1 MNKILLLIFISLCF
15 VGKSQELGDSI
26 VFTTVS
32 GKHYSGTI
40 EEVDQDGYFFKTQ
53 HSRSIYLSKGEIK
66 EYQTLNNN
74 SNEPVQQKI
83 KEFEDLN
90 NKKEFPKEIIE
101 NQTTETRVIAYSK
114 SQLSLLIGIDNLNII
129 LHDGRRIVGTIEK
142 IKYKG
147 IEGLGDAMIS
157 ISGEN
162 QNYNIKKTE
171 IVSVYKNVAVKIPK
185 KKLNENNPYFKENY
199 SESNENTEKSV
210 SFIIHGWSGIGRTG
224 GGNNLILGS
233 LAEIKINGESLSV
246 GLGIDYSYIE
256 SASRRHVG
264 SWIGWNEDIYEWQR
278 IHFRTNFYIFSEN
291 AINIYFGIGV
301 GKGKGIVRN
310 YLWNGGIHPTI
321 SSSIWTN
328 FSFRSCL
335 GGKYHIS
342 DNFGLMGEIGVG
354 AGYLRAG
361 LFIKI

>member
-1 MNKILLLIFISLCF
+1 LKKILILILISLSI
-15 VGKSQELGDSI
+15 VGKSQKFGDSI
-26 VFTTVS
+26 VFTTYS
-32 GKHYSGTI
+32 GKHYNGTI

-66 EYQTLNNN
+66 EYQTINNN
-74 SNEPVQQKI
+74 RNEPVQQKI
-83 KEFEDLN
+83 KEFQDLN
-90 NKKEFPKEIIE
+90 NKKEIPKEIIE
-101 NQTTETRVIAYSK
+101 NPTTETRVIAYSK
-114 SQLSLLIGIDNLNII
+114 SQLSLLTGIDNLNII

-171 IVSVYKNVAVKIPK
+171 IVSLYKNVAVIIPKK
-185 KKLNENNPYFKENY
+185 KKLNENRTYFNENY
-199 SESNENTEKSV
+199 FESNENTEKSV
-210 SFIIHGWSGIGRTG
+210 SLIIHGWSGIGRTG

-233 LAEIKINGESLSV
+233 LAEMKINGESLSL
-246 GLGIDYSYIE
+246 GIGIDYSYIE
-256 SASRRHVG
+256 SATRY
-264 SWIGWNEDIYEWQR
+264 WDADINKWQR
-278 IHFRTNFYIFSEN
+278 IHFRTNFYIFSDN
-291 AINIYFGIGV
+291 AINIYLGIGV
-301 GKGKGIVRN
+301 GKGMGLVEYSASPSGYIE
-310 YLWNGGIHPTI
+310 
-321 SSSIWTN
+321 WTN

-335 GGKYHIS
+335 GGKYNIS
-342 DNFGLMGEIGVG
+342 DNFGLMGEIGIG

>member
-1 MNKILLLIFISLCF
+1 LKKILILILISLSI
-15 VGKSQELGDSI
+15 VGKSQKFGDSI
-26 VFTTVS
+26 VFTTYS
-32 GKHYSGTI
+32 GKHYNGTI

-66 EYQTLNNN
+66 EYQTINNN
-74 SNEPVQQKI
+74 RNEPVQQKI
-83 KEFEDLN
+83 KEFQDLN
-90 NKKEFPKEIIE
+90 NKKEIPKEIIE
-101 NQTTETRVIAYSK
+101 NPTTETRVIAYSK
-114 SQLSLLIGIDNLNII
+114 SQLSLLTGIDNLNII

-171 IVSVYKNVAVKIPK
+171 IVSLYKNVAVIIPK
-185 KKLNENNPYFKENY
+185 KKNLNENSTYFNENY

-210 SFIIHGWSGIGRTG
+210 SLIIHGWSGIGRTG

-256 SASRRHVG
+256 SASSRD
-264 SWIGWNEDIYEWQR
+264 WNEGIYEWQR
-278 IHFRTNFYIFSEN
+278 IHFRTNFYIFSDN
-291 AINIYFGIGV
+291 AINIYLGIGV
-301 GKGKGIVRN
+301 GKGKGIGR
-310 YLWNGGIHPTI
+310 YSLWNGGAGVTTYNNL
-321 SSSIWTN
+321 WTN

>member
-1 MNKILLLIFISLCF
+1 LKKILILILISLSI
-15 VGKSQELGDSI
+15 VGKSQKFGDSI
-26 VFTTVS
+26 VFTTYS
-32 GKHYSGTI
+32 GKHYNGTI

-66 EYQTLNNN
+66 EYQTIKNNR
-74 SNEPVQQKI
+74 NEPVQQKI
-83 KEFEDLN
+83 KEFQDLN
-90 NKKEFPKEIIE
+90 NKKEIPKQIIE
-101 NQTTETRVIAYSK
+101 NPTTETRVIAYSK
-114 SQLSLLIGIDNLNII
+114 SQLSLLTGIDNLNII

-171 IVSVYKNVAVKIPK
+171 IVSLYKNVAVIIPK
-185 KKLNENNPYFKENY
+185 KKLNENRTYFNENY
-199 SESNENTEKSV
+199 FESNENTEKSV
-210 SFIIHGWSGIGRTG
+210 SLIIHGWSGIGRTG
-224 GGNNLILGS
+224 GSNNLILGS

-256 SASRRHVG
+256 SASSRD
-264 SWIGWNEDIYEWQR
+264 WNEGIYEWQR
-278 IHFRTNFYIFSEN
+278 IHFRTNFYIFSDN
-291 AINIYFGIGV
+291 AINIYLGIGV
-301 GKGKGIVRN
+301 GKGKGIGR
-310 YLWNGGIHPTI
+310 YSLWNGGAGVTTYNNL
-321 SSSIWTN
+321 WTN

>member
-1 MNKILLLIFISLCF
+1 LKKILLLIFISLSII
-15 VGKSQELGDSI
+15 GKSQKFGDSI
-26 VFTTVS
+26 VFTTYS

-53 HSRSIYLSKGEIK
+53 NSRSIYLSKGEIK

-74 SNEPVQQKI
+74 RNEPVQQKI
-83 KEFEDLN
+83 KEFQALN
-90 NKKEFPKEIIE
+90 NKKEIPKEIIE
-101 NQTTETRVIAYSK
+101 NPTTETRVIAYSK
-114 SQLSLLIGIDNLNII
+114 SQLSLLTGIDNLNII
-129 LHDGRRIVGTIEK
+129 LQDGRRIVGTIEK

-157 ISGEN
+157 ISGKN

-171 IVSVYKNVAVKIPK
+171 IVSLYKNVAVIIPK
-185 KKLNENNPYFKENY
+185 KKKINENNTYFKENY

-210 SFIIHGWSGIGRTG
+210 SLIIHGWSGIGRTG
-224 GGNNLILGS
+224 GGNNLVLGS

-256 SASRRHVG
+256 SASRD
-264 SWIGWNEDIYEWQR
+264 WNEDIYEWQR

-291 AINIYFGIGV
+291 AINIYLGIGV

-310 YLWNGGIHPTI
+310 YLWNLSGFTT
-321 SSSIWTN
+321 SRSIWTN

>member
-1 MNKILLLIFISLCF
+1 M
-15 VGKSQELGDSI
+15 
-26 VFTTVS
+26 
-32 GKHYSGTI
+32 Y
-40 EEVDQDGYFFKTQ
+40 
-53 HSRSIYLSKGEIK
+53 
-66 EYQTLNNN
+66 
-74 SNEPVQQKI
+74 
-83 KEFEDLN
+83 
-90 NKKEFPKEIIE
+90 
-101 NQTTETRVIAYSK
+101 
-114 SQLSLLIGIDNLNII
+114 
-129 LHDGRRIVGTIEK
+129 DGRRIVGTIEK

-147 IEGLGDAMIS
+147 IEGLGDAVIS

-171 IVSVYKNVAVKIPK
+171 IVSLYKNVAVKIPK
-185 KKLNENNPYFKENY
+185 KKLNENNTYFKENY

-210 SFIIHGWSGIGRTG
+210 SLIIHGWSGIGRTG
-224 GGNNLILGS
+224 GGNNLVLGS

-256 SASRRHVG
+256 SASRD
-264 SWIGWNEDIYEWQR
+264 WNEDIYEWQR

-291 AINIYFGIGV
+291 AINIYLGIGV

-310 YLWNGGIHPTI
+310 YLWHIGGSPTN

>member
-1 MNKILLLIFISLCF
+1 MKKILILILISLSI
-15 VGKSQELGDSI
+15 VGKSQKFGDSI
-26 VFTTVS
+26 VFTTYS
-32 GKHYSGTI
+32 GKHYNGTI

-66 EYQTLNNN
+66 EYQTINNN
-74 SNEPVQQKI
+74 RNEPVQQKI
-83 KEFEDLN
+83 KEFQDLN
-90 NKKEFPKEIIE
+90 NKKEIPKEIIE
-101 NQTTETRVIAYSK
+101 NPTTETRVIAYSK
-114 SQLSLLIGIDNLNII
+114 SQLSLLTGIDNLNII

-171 IVSVYKNVAVKIPK
+171 IVSLYKNVAVIIPKK
-185 KKLNENNPYFKENY
+185 KKLNENRTYFNENY
-199 SESNENTEKSV
+199 FESNENTEKSV
-210 SFIIHGWSGIGRTG
+210 SLIIHGWSGIGRTG
-224 GGNNLILGS
+224 GSNNLILGS

-256 SASRRHVG
+256 SASSRD
-264 SWIGWNEDIYEWQR
+264 WNEGIYEWQR
-278 IHFRTNFYIFSEN
+278 IHFRTNFYIFSDN
-291 AINIYFGIGV
+291 AINIYLGIGV
-301 GKGKGIVRN
+301 GKGKGIGR
-310 YLWNGGIHPTI
+310 YSLWNVGAGVTTYNNL
-321 SSSIWTN
+321 WTN

>member
-1 MNKILLLIFISLCF
+1 MKKILILILISLSI
-15 VGKSQELGDSI
+15 VGKSQKFGDSI
-26 VFTTVS
+26 VFTTYS
-32 GKHYSGTI
+32 GKHYNGTI

-66 EYQTLNNN
+66 EYQTINNN
-74 SNEPVQQKI
+74 RNEPVQQKI
-83 KEFEDLN
+83 KEFQDLN
-90 NKKEFPKEIIE
+90 NKKEIPKEIIE
-101 NQTTETRVIAYSK
+101 NPTTETRVIAYSK
-114 SQLSLLIGIDNLNII
+114 SQLSLLTGIDNLNII

-171 IVSVYKNVAVKIPK
+171 IVSLYKNVAVIIPK
-185 KKLNENNPYFKENY
+185 KKINENNTYFKENY

-210 SFIIHGWSGIGRTG
+210 SLIIHGWSGIGRTG
-224 GGNNLILGS
+224 GSNNLILGS

-256 SASRRHVG
+256 SASSRD
-264 SWIGWNEDIYEWQR
+264 WNEGIYEWQR
-278 IHFRTNFYIFSEN
+278 IHFRTNFYIFSDN
-291 AINIYFGIGV
+291 AINIYLGIGV
-301 GKGKGIVRN
+301 GKGKGIGR
-310 YLWNGGIHPTI
+310 YSLWNVGAGVTTYNNL
-321 SSSIWTN
+321 WTN

>member
-1 MNKILLLIFISLCF
+1 MKKILILILISLSI
-15 VGKSQELGDSI
+15 VGKSQKFGDSI
-26 VFTTVS
+26 VFTTYS
-32 GKHYSGTI
+32 GKHYNGTI

-66 EYQTLNNN
+66 EYQTINNN
-74 SNEPVQQKI
+74 RNEPVQQKI
-83 KEFEDLN
+83 KEFQDLN
-90 NKKEFPKEIIE
+90 NKKEIPKEIIE
-101 NQTTETRVIAYSK
+101 NPTTETRVIAYSK
-114 SQLSLLIGIDNLNII
+114 SQLSLLTGIDNLNII

-171 IVSVYKNVAVKIPK
+171 IVSLYKNVAVIIPKK
-185 KKLNENNPYFKENY
+185 KKLNENRTYFNENY
-199 SESNENTEKSV
+199 FESNENTEKSV
-210 SFIIHGWSGIGRTG
+210 SLIIHGWSGIGRTG
-224 GGNNLILGS
+224 GSNNLILGS

-256 SASRRHVG
+256 SASSRD
-264 SWIGWNEDIYEWQR
+264 WNEGIYEWQR
-278 IHFRTNFYIFSEN
+278 IHFRTNFYIFSDN
-291 AINIYFGIGV
+291 AINIYLGIGV
-301 GKGKGIVRN
+301 GKGKGIGR
-310 YLWNGGIHPTI
+310 YSLWNGGAGVTTYNNL
-321 SSSIWTN
+321 WTN

>member
-1 MNKILLLIFISLCF
+1 LKKILILILISLSI
-15 VGKSQELGDSI
+15 VGKSQKFGDSI
-26 VFTTVS
+26 VFTTYS
-32 GKHYSGTI
+32 GKHYNGTI

-66 EYQTLNNN
+66 EYQTINNN
-74 SNEPVQQKI
+74 RNEPVQQKI
-83 KEFEDLN
+83 KEFQDLN
-90 NKKEFPKEIIE
+90 NKKEIPKEIIE
-101 NQTTETRVIAYSK
+101 NPTTETRVIAYSK
-114 SQLSLLIGIDNLNII
+114 SQLSLLTGIDNLNII

-171 IVSVYKNVAVKIPK
+171 IVSLYKNVAVIIPKK
-185 KKLNENNPYFKENY
+185 KKLNENRTYFNENY
-199 SESNENTEKSV
+199 FESNENTEKSV
-210 SFIIHGWSGIGRTG
+210 SLIIHGWSGIGRTG
-224 GGNNLILGS
+224 GSNNLILGS

-256 SASRRHVG
+256 SASSRD
-264 SWIGWNEDIYEWQR
+264 WNEGIYEWQR
-278 IHFRTNFYIFSEN
+278 IHFRTNFYIFSDN
-291 AINIYFGIGV
+291 AINIYLGIGV
-301 GKGKGIVRN
+301 GKGKGIGR
-310 YLWNGGIHPTI
+310 YSLWNGGAGVTTYNNL
-321 SSSIWTN
+321 WTN